1 MSINPPL
8 PTAVG
13 ISPLDLRWR
22 NRMCETMTYV
32 SIFQINIDE
41 KAYRFRICTQLF
53 FPLEAKG
60 KWLAEPNGDWYLRL
74 INALEIQNFR

>member
-1 MSINPPL
+1 
-8 PTAVG
+8 
-13 ISPLDLRWR
+13 
-22 NRMCETMTYV
+22 MTYV